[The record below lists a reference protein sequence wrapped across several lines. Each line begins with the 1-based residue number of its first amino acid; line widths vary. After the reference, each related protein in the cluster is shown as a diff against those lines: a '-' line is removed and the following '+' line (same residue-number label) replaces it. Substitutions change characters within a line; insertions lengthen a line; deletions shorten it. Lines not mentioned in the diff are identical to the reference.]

1 MTSKH
6 VDTLFMRCMTAD
18 AVSIAQSILAKST
31 ASRYRHNG
39 KITVDLCHS
48 LFRCLVHLRDRGDI
62 TLTPQVAKSYLSLDA
77 LERLTRHD
85 HIPEELRN
93 GLLRYLKHLP
103 EYAGHAVLSPL
114 TTRQWHLSYTHAL
127 VDVLENEA

>member
-18 AVSIAQSILAKST
+18 AVSIAQAVLAKSM
-31 ASRYRHNG
+31 AIRHRHNG
-39 KITVDLCHS
+39 KLTVDLCHS

-62 TLTPQVAKSYLSLDA
+62 TLTPQVAKSYLRLDA
-77 LERLTRHD
+77 LERLARHD
-85 HIPEELRN
+85 YIPEDHRN
-93 GLLRYLKHLP
+93 GLLCYLKHLP